1 MAEQRKRKVQLAG
14 DYGGM
19 RGLYYIPLR
28 RLRQMYKRR
37 RRMRQAIRET
47 MLAMIAGAAAG
58 ILLAVL
64 ATI

>member
-14 DYGGM
+14 DHGSM
-19 RGLYYIPLR
+19 RGLYYIPLP

-37 RRMRQAIRET
+37 RRMRQAIRGT

-58 ILLAVL
+58 ILLGVL

>member
-1 MAEQRKRKVQLAG
+1 
-14 DYGGM
+14 M